1 MEDYGVQLT
10 TEEDAKVDEIC
21 GKIRKRAATEPITPR
36 ERFESIYRGETPDR
50 IPIQV
55 CAIGLHAASNYGV
68 TTSDLYS
75 NPKTAL
81 FAYLTH
87 LERFGYDTPSAFRF
101 SAGEKEFGA
110 KMVYSDHGVPFVNES
125 ILNTAAD
132 LVKIKIPN
140 PRKDGTLPWQLWMLS
155 VLRKKLGDIM
165 PIFGFM
171 PIPGAIGPVIMPMD
185 KQFLALRKDPVLA
198 HSIAALVMKFTI
210 DYGTAMFEAGAD
222 MIYIVGVDDQ
232 ISYAMHREFEFPYVC
247 GLVKSLPCP
256 CFIIGA
262 GDWSHVLESY
272 AKAGVHGF
280 FLHSGQPT
288 PLDIAKK
295 VAIKY
300 NLTLRYGISNNLLVH
315 GPADK
320 IRDEV
325 KRLIREGWPGGRFV
339 LATDGLD
346 VNTPA
351 EHLDIFME
359 AAKEYGKL
367 PLKGD

>member
-1 MEDYGVQLT
+1 MTEDYGVHLT
-10 TEEDAKVDEIC
+10 SEEETRVDEIC
-21 GKIRKRAATEPITPR
+21 KKIRKRVASEQITPR
-36 ERFESIYRGETPDR
+36 ERFEAVYRGETPDR

-75 NPKTAL
+75 DPKIAL

-87 LERFGYDTPSAFRF
+87 LERFGYDTLSAFRF

-125 ILNTAAD
+125 ILDTAAD
-132 LVKIKIPN
+132 LGKVKIPDV
-140 PRKDGTLPWQLWMLS
+140 RKDGTLPWQLWMLGI
-155 VLRKKLGDIM
+155 LKKKLGDIM

-198 HSIAALVMKFTI
+198 HCVAALVMKFTI

-232 ISYAMHREFEFPYVC
+232 VSYAMHRQFEFPYVC

-272 AKAGVHGF
+272 AEAGVQGF

-288 PLDIAKK
+288 PLEKAKE
-295 VAIKY
+295 VAMSHK
-300 NLTLRYGISNNLLVH
+300 LTLRYGISNNLLVH
-315 GPADK
+315 GPVDK
-320 IRDEV
+320 IRNEV
-325 KRLIREGWPGGRFV
+325 KRLIQQGWPGGRFV

-346 VNTPA
+346 INTPA
-351 EHLDIFME
+351 EHLDVFVE
-359 AAKEYGKL
+359 AAKEYGKF
-367 PLKGD
+367 PLKI